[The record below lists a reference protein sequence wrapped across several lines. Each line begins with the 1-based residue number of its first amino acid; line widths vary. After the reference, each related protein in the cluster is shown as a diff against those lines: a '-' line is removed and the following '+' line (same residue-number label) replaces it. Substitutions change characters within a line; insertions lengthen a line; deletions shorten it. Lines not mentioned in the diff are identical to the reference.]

1 MFPWDQSL
9 FDSMESENNKKME
22 VFEKEEEEAVTS
34 AGDTD
39 VQAVKGRRAEYQAM
53 IGDKV
58 SVEAPPCTLSLC

>member
-1 MFPWDQSL
+1 
-9 FDSMESENNKKME
+9 MEAENAKKLGE
-22 VFEKEEEEAVTS
+22 FEKEEEDAVAS

-58 SVEAPPCTLSLC
+58 RSSVGAELCLS